1 MRSLLIGI
9 VLSVLAGCGGTY
21 GPAYGDML
29 ESGDGGSDG
38 GDLGL
43 APFGAPCTM
52 NAQCASN
59 LCFVGGMRSFC
70 SLHCTAATQATDCPV
85 PPTSGLCN
93 MQGYCKP

>member
-9 VLSVLAGCGGTY
+9 VLVIVGCGGTY
-21 GPAYGDML
+21 GPPDGGDSDML
-29 ESGDGGSDG
+29 GAGDGG
-38 GDLGL
+38 L
-43 APFGAPCTM
+43 AAFGTVCNM
-52 NAQCASN
+52 NAQCTSN
-59 LCFVGGMRSFC
+59 VCFVGGNRSFC